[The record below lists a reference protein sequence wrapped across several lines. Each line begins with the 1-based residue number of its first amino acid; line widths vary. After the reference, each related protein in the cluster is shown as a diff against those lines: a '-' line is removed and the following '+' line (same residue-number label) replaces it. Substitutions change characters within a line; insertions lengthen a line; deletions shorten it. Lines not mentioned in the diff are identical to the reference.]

1 MLIPLQNGDRDIL
14 SQVNCYLL
22 TVNPLGT
29 LNAANVFQLQATTC
43 KENNLQF
50 VLDTNVFIL
59 RKSTNEDIKKLLK
72 EEKVT
77 LRIY

>member
-1 MLIPLQNGDRDIL
+1 MLIPLQNGDRDTL
-14 SQVNCYLL
+14 NQVNCYLL

-29 LNAANVFQLQATTC
+29 LNAANVFQSQATIC

-50 VLDTNVFIL
+50 VLDTSVFFL
-59 RKSTNEDIKKLLK
+59 KKSTNENINKFLK

-77 LRIY
+77 FRI